1 MLSPGQV
8 NMMRQ
13 VVVQVGEGD
22 FVLCSDGLTDDD
34 LVYVI
39 ELIPVF
45 ISAKK
50 LLPLNLS
57 EQKHVFKAKDIAN
70 INEHA
75 CGIHVKWPHMAIKN
89 TLTGG

>member
-22 FVLCSDGLTDDD
+22 FVLRSDGLTDDD

-45 ISAKK
+45 ISAIE
-50 LLPLNLS
+50 S
-57 EQKHVFKAKDIAN
+57 
-70 INEHA
+70 
-75 CGIHVKWPHMAIKN
+75 CYR
-89 TLTGG
+89 